1 MKYPAERKT
10 WLRENPFKRARRSA
24 RLHTSEVAL
33 QVGVEHTTY
42 RRWECGMRRPT
53 PEHMKKL
60 ATVLNVE
67 PTTLIER
74 YEIWRAFAP

>member
-1 MKYPAERKT
+1 
-10 WLRENPFKRARRSA
+10 
-24 RLHTSEVAL
+24 
-33 QVGVEHTTY
+33 
-42 RRWECGMRRPT
+42 MRRPT